1 MNFKNHLPKAPSVKN
16 IPLSWTMDSN
26 PLPKINFVKLYNN
39 AKWLSLANF
48 PYNYNSSSI
57 LTDAANN
64 YGNKIII
71 RGCDLEI
78 ANYLE
83 KKGFAR
89 LHTGMEA
96 VLELDKDYFKKKSLK
111 ELVKRGFKHGK
122 VIELEYSKENAEKIE
137 QFKKCTTHYSEP
149 RLKYLY
155 ILNFIPGTKVFVFE
169 SHSGKWLG
177 AIQVSI
183 NSKTKLQTELLLRRK
198 YAQVG
203 IMEALIYFTFISLRK
218 TKYKEWSLGEV
229 PFVFNEKKFNFL
241 SKAYLINKVGQ
252 AFKFAYNYEGLYNF
266 KNKFNPRW
274 DDIYI
279 CGRPKIAYTYLF
291 LLFIKSNLYKLIFY
305 RLGTTLGNIFGVK
318 NNRLL

>member
-1 MNFKNHLPKAPSVKN
+1 MKNYSPKSLNVKN
-16 IPLSWTMDSN
+16 IPLSWIKDKSPT
-26 PLPKINFVKLYNN
+26 PKIKYVKLYNN

-48 PYNYNSSSI
+48 PFNYESLSI

-78 ANYLE
+78 TDFLE
-83 KKGFAR
+83 KQGFAR
-89 LHTGMEA
+89 LHLGMEA

-122 VIELEYSKENAEKIE
+122 VIELEYSRDNAEKIE

-149 RLKYLY
+149 RLKHLY
-155 ILNFIPGTKVFVFE
+155 VLNFIPGTKMFVFK
-169 SHSGKWLG
+169 SHSGEWLG

-183 NSKTKLQTELLLRRK
+183 NSATKLQTELLLRRK
-198 YAQVG
+198 HAPVG
-203 IMEALIYFTFISLRK
+203 IMEALIYSIFIILRK
-218 TKYKEWSLGEV
+218 TDYKEWSLGEV
-229 PFVFNEKKFNFL
+229 PFVFNEKKFSFL
-241 SKAYLINKVGQ
+241 SRAYLINKAGQ
-252 AFKFAYNYEGLYNF
+252 AFKFAYNYKGLYNF

-291 LLFIKSNLYKLIFY
+291 LMFAKSNLYKLIFY
-305 RLGTTLGNIFGVK
+305 RIKKILISVITFRTF
-318 NNRLL
+318 LL